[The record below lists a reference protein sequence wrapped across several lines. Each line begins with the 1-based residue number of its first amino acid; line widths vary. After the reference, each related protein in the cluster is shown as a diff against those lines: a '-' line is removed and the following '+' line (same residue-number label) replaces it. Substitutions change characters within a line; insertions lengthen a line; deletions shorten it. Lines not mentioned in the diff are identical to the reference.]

1 MNKFTV
7 KHEINCNAETFWKTF
22 FEKDFNDK
30 LYLEHLGFPEFKVLD
45 QKETETQIT
54 RKTSGK
60 PKMSMPGPVAK
71 LLGDNFRYTEEG
83 TFDKKSQTF
92 QWKMIPSVMP
102 DKIRTEGVVRI
113 EAIGDNKVR
122 RIADLTVEA
131 KIFGLGGIMEGSAEK
146 QLRQGWDDSA
156 QFMNKYLAS
165 AAT

>member
-7 KHEINCNAETFWKTF
+7 KHEINCNVETFWKTF

-30 LYLEHLGFPEFKVLD
+30 LYLQHLGFPEFKVLD
-45 QKETETQIT
+45 QKETETHIT

-60 PKMSMPGPVAK
+60 PKMNMPGPVAK
-71 LLGDNFRYTEEG
+71 ILGDNFRYTEEG
-83 TFDKKSQTF
+83 NFDKKSQTF

-113 EAIGDNKVR
+113 ESIGDNKVR

-131 KIFGLGGIMEGSAEK
+131 KIFGVGGLMESSAEK

-156 QFMNKYLAS
+156 VFMNKYLAS
-165 AAT
+165 AAK